1 MNNTQIALK
10 YFEVS
15 NVSNFEEIEKLF
27 HENITYSSQNTGLY
41 VWVANIIEMQKK
53 FHGSFESLEWK
64 LWEVLE
70 KKLWIV
76 RVDFEFIWLK
86 PWEEIRFS
94 WIEYII
100 VVDEKIQHIEIKNK

>member
-1 MNNTQIALK
+1 MTNIQIALK

-41 VWVANIIEMQKK
+41 LWIPDIIEMQ
-53 FHGSFESLEWK
+53 
-64 LWEVLE
+64 

-100 VVDEKIQHIEIKNK
+100 VVDGKIQHIEIRNK